1 MNSKSIPIVGICA
14 WSGTGKTTLITELI
28 PLLRAHGLRLAVIK
42 HAHHKV
48 ELDQPG
54 KDTFR
59 FQTAGA
65 EQVILASTKS
75 RAVMF
80 EQNATPEVSL
90 NAALELVNTKNID
103 LVLVEG
109 FKHETLP
116 KIEIHRPDLG
126 NPLLFPD
133 DPHIIAIASDTPL
146 ELTSHAP
153 VIQLDLKQPSTIAQ
167 FILERI
173 VGHHPQSATE
183 LRTTASCVDA
193 REPSSL
199 SLTEAQ
205 ARIMAAITPI
215 KTIIKQSLRL
225 ALGQVLAESI
235 ISPLNVPAH
244 TNSAMDGYALA
255 AAELPMDAIKNFVVV
270 GTAFAGHPFENVCP
284 AGACIRIMTGAPM
297 PTGTDSVVMQEH
309 TQTINEGLIR
319 IGTGHQLG
327 QNVRYQGE
335 DITQG
340 QTILEAG
347 RRLSP
352 ADLGLLAS
360 LGIAEVKVYRTPRVA
375 FFSTGDE
382 LRSIG
387 EPLDKGCVYDSNR
400 YTLFGL
406 LKNLSLDVV
415 DLGVVKDQPEALQAA
430 FKMAAESADVV
441 ITSGGVSVGEA
452 DYTKSILDQ
461 LGEISFWKIAIKP
474 GRPLAFG
481 KLGTTLFFGLPG
493 NPVAVMVTFQQI
505 VQPALLYLAGE
516 TPYQALVVQAQSS
529 QKLKKKPGRTE
540 FLRAIY
546 EQTATGSLTVRTTGA
561 QGSGI
566 LMSMSRANCYIILDE
581 ENAGVEAGDW
591 VKVQPNLKKLH

>member
-1 MNSKSIPIVGICA
+1 MSSRSIPIVGICA
-14 WSGTGKTTLITELI
+14 WSGTGKTTLITTLI
-28 PLLRAHGLRLAVIK
+28 PLLRAQGLRVAVIK

-48 ELDQPG
+48 ELDQTG

-65 EQVILASTKS
+65 DQVILASQKT
-75 RAVMF
+75 RAVLF
-80 EQNATPEVSL
+80 EHTEATEVSL
-90 NAALELVNTKNID
+90 KSALELVNQNAID
-103 LVLVEG
+103 LILVEG

-116 KIEIHRPDLG
+116 KIEIHRPALG
-126 NPLLFPD
+126 NPLLFPN
-133 DPHIIAIASDTPL
+133 DPQIIAIASDRLL
-146 ELTSHAP
+146 ELEDKRVT
-153 VIQLDLKQPSTIAQ
+153 QLDLQQPNTIAQ

-173 VGHHPQSATE
+173 VKRKSPIPTE
-183 LRTTASCVDA
+183 IRTAPSCADA

-199 SLTEAQ
+199 SLAEAQ
-205 ARIMAAITPI
+205 AQMMAAITPI
-215 KTIIKQSLRL
+215 KTVIKQSLRL
-225 ALGQVLAESI
+225 ALGQVLAENV
-235 ISPLNVPAH
+235 ISPINVPAH

-255 AAELPMDAIKNFVVV
+255 GADLPREAIKKLSIA
-270 GTAFAGHPFENVCP
+270 GTAFAGHPFETECP
-284 AGACIRIMTGAPM
+284 AGSCIRIMTGAPM
-297 PTGTDSVVMQEH
+297 PLGTDTVVMQEH
-309 TQTINEGLIR
+309 TELVDESTIR
-319 IGTGHQLG
+319 IGTGHKQG
-327 QNVRYQGE
+327 QNVRQQGE
-335 DITQG
+335 DIAQG
-340 QTILEAG
+340 QTILTAG
-347 RRLSP
+347 RRLIP

-360 LGIAEVKVYRTPRVA
+360 LGVAELKVYRAPRVA

-400 YTLFGL
+400 YTLFGM
-406 LKNLSLDVV
+406 LKNLGLDVV
-415 DLGVVKDQPEALQAA
+415 DLGVVKDEPDALQAA

-452 DYTKSILDQ
+452 DYTKRILDQ
-461 LGEISFWKIAIKP
+461 LGEINFWKIAIKP

-481 KLGTTLFFGLPG
+481 KLGEALFFGLPG

-516 TPYQALVVQAQSS
+516 TDYQPLVIPARSA

-546 EQTATGSLTVRTTGA
+546 EQDPAGGLIVRTTGA

-566 LMSMSRANCYIILDE
+566 LMSMSRANCYLILDE
-581 ENAGVEAGDW
+581 DNAGVEQGDW
-591 VKVQPNLKKLH
+591 VKVQPFKT

>member
-1 MNSKSIPIVGICA
+1 MSSKSIPIVGICA
-14 WSGTGKTTLITELI
+14 WSGTGKTTLITALI
-28 PLLRAHGLRLAVIK
+28 PLLRAQGLRVAVIK

-59 FQTAGA
+59 FQSAGA
-65 EQVILASTKS
+65 DQVILASQKT
-75 RAVMF
+75 RAVLF
-80 EQNATPEVSL
+80 EQNETSEVSL
-90 NAALELVNTKNID
+90 KSALELVNHNSID
-103 LVLVEG
+103 LILVEG
-109 FKHETLP
+109 FKHENLA
-116 KIEIHRPDLG
+116 KIELHRPILG
-126 NPLLFPD
+126 NPFLFPD
-133 DPHIIAIASDTPL
+133 DPQIIAIASDPQL
-146 ELTSHAP
+146 ELEDKR
-153 VIQLDLKQPSTIAQ
+153 VIQLDLQQPSTIAA

-173 VGHHPQSATE
+173 VGQKSQAVTE
-183 LRTTASCVDA
+183 IHAAPSCADA

-199 SLTEAQ
+199 SLAEAQ
-205 ARIMAAITPI
+205 TQMMAAITPI
-215 KTIIKQSLRL
+215 KTVIKQSLRL
-225 ALGQVLAESI
+225 ALGQVLAEDV
-235 ISPLNVPAH
+235 ISPINVPAH

-255 AAELPMDAIKNFVVV
+255 GSALPRESIKNLSIA
-270 GTAFAGHPFENVCP
+270 GTAFAGHPLETECP
-284 AGACIRIMTGAPM
+284 AGSCIRIMTGAPM
-297 PTGTDSVVMQEH
+297 PLGTDTVVMQEH
-309 TQTINEGLIR
+309 TELVDESTVR
-319 IGTGHQLG
+319 IGTGHQQG
-327 QNVRYQGE
+327 QNVRQRGE
-335 DITQG
+335 DIAQG
-340 QTILEAG
+340 QTILTAG
-347 RRLSP
+347 RRLIP

-360 LGIAEVKVYRTPRVA
+360 LGIAELKVYRAPRVA

-400 YTLFGL
+400 YTLFGM
-406 LKNLSLDVV
+406 LKNLGLEVV
-415 DLGVVKDQPEALQAA
+415 DLGVVKDEPDALQAA

-452 DYTKSILDQ
+452 DYTKRILDQ

-481 KLGTTLFFGLPG
+481 KLGETLFFGLPG

-516 TPYQALVVQAQSS
+516 TDYQPLVVSARSA

-546 EQTATGSLTVRTTGA
+546 EQDPAGGLIVRTTGA

-566 LMSMSRANCYIILDE
+566 LMSMSRANCYLILDE
-581 ENAGVEAGDW
+581 DNAGVEPGDW
-591 VKVQPNLKKLH
+591 VKVQPFKI

>member
-1 MNSKSIPIVGICA
+1 MSSRSIPIVGICA
-14 WSGTGKTTLITELI
+14 WSGTGKTTLITTLI
-28 PLLRAHGLRLAVIK
+28 PLLRAQDLRVAVIK

-65 EQVILASTKS
+65 EQVILASHKT
-75 RAVMF
+75 RAVLF
-80 EQNATPEVSL
+80 EQPEAPEVSL
-90 NAALELVNTKNID
+90 KSALTLVNQNTID
-103 LVLVEG
+103 LILVEG

-116 KIEIHRPDLG
+116 KIEIHRPALG
-126 NPLLFPD
+126 NPLLFPN
-133 DPHIIAIASDTPL
+133 DPQIIAIASDIPL
-146 ELTSHAP
+146 ELENQRIT
-153 VIQLDLKQPSTIAQ
+153 QLDLQQPTMIAQ

-173 VGHHPQSATE
+173 IGRNSQTATE
-183 LRTTASCVDA
+183 IRTAPSCADA
-193 REPSSL
+193 REPASL
-199 SLTEAQ
+199 SLAEAQ
-205 ARIMAAITPI
+205 AQIMAAITPI

-225 ALGQVLAESI
+225 ALGQVLAENV
-235 ISPLNVPAH
+235 ISPINVPAH

-255 AAELPMDAIKNFVVV
+255 GLALPTEAIKSFPIA
-270 GTAFAGHPFENVCP
+270 GTAFAGHPFEAECP
-284 AGACIRIMTGAPM
+284 VGACIRIMTGAPL
-297 PTGTDSVVMQEH
+297 PLGTDTVVMQEH
-309 TQTINEGLIR
+309 TEVINEHLVQ
-319 IGTGHQLG
+319 IGTGHKHG
-327 QNVRYQGE
+327 QNVRQQGE
-335 DITQG
+335 DIAQG
-340 QTILEAG
+340 QTILAAG
-347 RRLSP
+347 RRLIP

-360 LGIAEVKVYRTPRVA
+360 LGIAEVKVYRAPRVA

-400 YTLFGL
+400 YTLFGM
-406 LKNLSLDVV
+406 LKNLGLDVV
-415 DLGVVKDQPEALQAA
+415 DLGVVKDEPEALKAA
-430 FKMAAESADVV
+430 FKMAADSADVV

-452 DYTKSILDQ
+452 DYTKHILDQ
-461 LGEISFWKIAIKP
+461 LGEINFWKIAIKP

-481 KLGTTLFFGLPG
+481 KLGKTLFFGLPG

-516 TPYQALVVQAQSS
+516 TEYQALVVQARSA

-546 EQTATGSLTVRTTGA
+546 EQNPAGRLTVRTTGA

-581 ENAGVEAGDW
+581 ENAGVEQGDW
-591 VKVQPNLKKLH
+591 VKVQPFKI

>member
-1 MNSKSIPIVGICA
+1 MSSRSIPIIGICA
-14 WSGTGKTTLITELI
+14 WSGTGKTTLITTLI
-28 PLLRAHGLRLAVIK
+28 PLLRAQDLRVAVIK

-65 EQVILASTKS
+65 EQVILASHKT
-75 RAVMF
+75 RAVLF
-80 EQNATPEVSL
+80 EQPEAPEVSL
-90 NAALELVNTKNID
+90 KSALTLVNQNTID
-103 LVLVEG
+103 LILVEG

-116 KIEIHRPDLG
+116 KIEIHRPALG
-126 NPLLFPD
+126 NPLLFPN
-133 DPHIIAIASDTPL
+133 DPQIIAIASDIPL
-146 ELTSHAP
+146 ELENQRIT
-153 VIQLDLKQPSTIAQ
+153 QLDLQQPTMIAQ

-173 VGHHPQSATE
+173 IGRNSQTATE
-183 LRTTASCVDA
+183 IRTAPSCADA
-193 REPSSL
+193 REPASL
-199 SLTEAQ
+199 SLAEAQ
-205 ARIMAAITPI
+205 AQIMAAITPI

-225 ALGQVLAESI
+225 ALGQVLAENV
-235 ISPLNVPAH
+235 ISPINVPAH

-255 AAELPMDAIKNFVVV
+255 GLALPTEAIKSFPIA
-270 GTAFAGHPFENVCP
+270 GTAFAGHPFETECP
-284 AGACIRIMTGAPM
+284 AGFCIRIMTGAPL
-297 PTGTDSVVMQEH
+297 PLGTDTVVMQEH
-309 TQTINEGLIR
+309 TELINEHLVQ
-319 IGTGHQLG
+319 IGTGHKHG
-327 QNVRYQGE
+327 QNVRQQGE
-335 DITQG
+335 DIAQG
-340 QTILEAG
+340 QTILAAG
-347 RRLSP
+347 RRLIP
-352 ADLGLLAS
+352 ADLGLFAS
-360 LGIAEVKVYRTPRVA
+360 LGIAEVKVYRAPRVA

-400 YTLFGL
+400 YTLFGM
-406 LKNLSLDVV
+406 LKNLGLDVV
-415 DLGVVKDQPEALQAA
+415 DLGVVKDEPEALKAA
-430 FKMAAESADVV
+430 FRMAAESADVV

-452 DYTKSILDQ
+452 DYTKHILDQ
-461 LGEISFWKIAIKP
+461 LGEINFWKIAIKP

-481 KLGTTLFFGLPG
+481 KLGKTLFFGLPG

-516 TPYQALVVQAQSS
+516 TEYQPLVTQARSA

-546 EQTATGSLTVRTTGA
+546 EQNPAGGLTVRTTGA

-581 ENAGVEAGDW
+581 ENAGVEQGDW
-591 VKVQPNLKKLH
+591 VKVQPFKI

>member
-1 MNSKSIPIVGICA
+1 MKNLAIPIVGICA
-14 WSGTGKTTLITELI
+14 WSGTGKTTLISELI
-28 PLLRAHGLRLAVIK
+28 PLLRAQGLRVAVIK

-59 FQTAGA
+59 FQAAGA
-65 EQVILASTKS
+65 EQVILASNKS

-80 EQNATPEVSL
+80 EQVTAEVSL
-90 NAALELVNTKNID
+90 ASALDLVNANAID
-103 LVLVEG
+103 LILVEG
-109 FKHETLP
+109 FKHENFP
-116 KIEIHRPDLG
+116 KIEIHRAALG

-133 DPHIIAIASDTPL
+133 DPNILAIATDTPL
-146 ELTSHAP
+146 ELASTSK
-153 VIQLDLKQPSTIAQ
+153 VQRLDLNQPSSIAS

-173 VGHHPQSATE
+173 VKRSTPASTE
-183 LRTTASCVDA
+183 IRTVPSCADAS
-193 REPSSL
+193 EPNML
-199 SLTEAQ
+199 SLAEAQ
-205 ARIMAAITPI
+205 ARIMASISPI
-215 KTIIKQSLRL
+215 QTTLKQSLRL
-225 ALGQVLAESI
+225 ALGQVLAETI

-255 AAELPMDAIKNFVVV
+255 STDLPANSIQNFPIA
-270 GTAFAGHPFENVCP
+270 GTAFAGHAFTDTCP

-297 PTGTDSVVMQEH
+297 PAGTDTVVMQEH
-309 TQTINEGLIR
+309 TELNADGSIR
-319 IGTGHQLG
+319 IGTGHRQG
-327 QNVRYQGE
+327 QNVRYAGE

-340 QTILEAG
+340 QTILDAG

-360 LGIAEVKVYRTPRVA
+360 LGIAEVKVYRPARVA

-400 YTLFGL
+400 YTLFGM
-406 LKNLSLDVV
+406 LKNLGLEVL
-415 DLGVVKDQPEALQAA
+415 DLGVVKDNPQNLQAA
-430 FKMAAESADVV
+430 FQMAAASADVV

-461 LGEISFWKIAIKP
+461 LGEINFWKIAIKP

-481 KLGTTLFFGLPG
+481 KLGDTLFFGLPG

-505 VQPALLYLAGE
+505 VQPALLHLSGE
-516 TPYQALVVQAQSS
+516 TDYQPLIMQARCL
-529 QKLKKKPGRTE
+529 QKLKKKAGRTE
-540 FLRAIY
+540 FLRATY
-546 EQTATGSLTVRTTGA
+546 TQHTDGSLSVKTTGA

-566 LMSMSRANCYIILDE
+566 LMSMSRANCYIILDA
-581 ENAGVEAGDW
+581 ENAGVAEGDW
-591 VKVQPNLKKLH
+591 VKVQPFNV

>member
-1 MNSKSIPIVGICA
+1 MSSRSIPIVGICA
-14 WSGTGKTTLITELI
+14 WSGTGKTTLITALI
-28 PLLRAHGLRLAVIK
+28 PLLRAQGLRVAVIK

-59 FQTAGA
+59 FQAAGA
-65 EQVILASTKS
+65 DQVILASQKM
-75 RAVMF
+75 RAVLF
-80 EQNATPEVSL
+80 EQNEASEVSL
-90 NAALELVNTKNID
+90 KSALALVNQNTID
-103 LVLVEG
+103 LILVEG
-109 FKHETLP
+109 FKHEALP
-116 KIEIHRPDLG
+116 KIELHRPALG
-126 NPLLFPD
+126 NPLLFPED
-133 DPHIIAIASDTPL
+133 SQIIALASDRPL
-146 ELTSHAP
+146 ELNTTQ
-153 VIQLDLKQPSTIAQ
+153 VTQLDLQQPSTIAQ

-173 VGHHPQSATE
+173 VQHQSPAATE
-183 LRTTASCVDA
+183 IRTALSCADPH
-193 REPSSL
+193 EPSSL
-199 SLTEAQ
+199 SLVEAQ

-215 KTIIKQSLRL
+215 KTVIKQSLRL
-225 ALGQVLAESI
+225 ALGQVLAEN
-235 ISPLNVPAH
+235 ISSPIHVPAH

-255 AAELPMDAIKNFVVV
+255 GTALPIDAIKSLPIV
-270 GTAFAGHPFENVCP
+270 GTAFAGHPFEAECP
-284 AGACIRIMTGAPM
+284 IGSCIRIMTGAPL
-297 PTGTDSVVMQEH
+297 PLGTDTVVMQEH
-309 TQTINEGLIR
+309 TELVDESTIR
-319 IGTGHQLG
+319 IGTGHQFG

-335 DITQG
+335 DIAQG
-340 QTILEAG
+340 QTILTAG

-360 LGIAEVKVYRTPRVA
+360 LGLAEVKVYRAPQVA

-382 LRSIG
+382 LRSIA

-400 YTLFGL
+400 YTLFGM
-406 LKNLSLDVV
+406 LKNLGLEIV
-415 DLGVVKDQPEALQAA
+415 DLGVVADQPEALQAA

-452 DYTKSILDQ
+452 DYTKNILDQ

-481 KLGTTLFFGLPG
+481 RLGSTLFFGLPG

-505 VQPALLYLAGE
+505 VQPALLQLAGE
-516 TPYQALVVQAQSS
+516 TTYQPLVIAARTTQQ
-529 QKLKKKPGRTE
+529 LKKKPGRTE

-546 EQTATGSLTVRTTGA
+546 EPAPDGGLIVRTTGA

-581 ENAGVEAGDW
+581 DNAGVEVGAW
-591 VKVQPNLKKLH
+591 VKVQPFRL

>member
-1 MNSKSIPIVGICA
+1 MSSRSIPIVGICA
-14 WSGTGKTTLITELI
+14 WSGTGKTTLITALI
-28 PLLRAHGLRLAVIK
+28 PLLRAQGLRVSVIK

-65 EQVILASTKS
+65 DQVILASQKT
-75 RAVMF
+75 RAVLF
-80 EQNATPEVSL
+80 EKSETTEVSL
-90 NAALELVNTKNID
+90 KSALELVNQNAID
-103 LVLVEG
+103 LILVEG

-116 KIEIHRPDLG
+116 KIEIHRPALG
-126 NPLLFPD
+126 NPLLFPN
-133 DPHIIAIASDTPL
+133 DPQIIAIASDTPL
-146 ELTSHAP
+146 DLANAQIT
-153 VIQLDLKQPSTIAQ
+153 QLDLQQASTIAA
-167 FILERI
+167 FILEQV
-173 VGHHPQSATE
+173 VGQKSQTATE
-183 LRTTASCVDA
+183 INTAPSCADA
-193 REPSSL
+193 REPFSL
-199 SLTEAQ
+199 SLAEAQ
-205 ARIMAAITPI
+205 TRIMAAITPI
-215 KTIIKQSLRL
+215 KTVIKQSLRL
-225 ALGQVLAESI
+225 ALGQVLAENV
-235 ISPLNVPAH
+235 ISPINVPAH

-255 AAELPMDAIKNFVVV
+255 GADLPTDAMKSLSIA
-270 GTAFAGHPFENVCP
+270 GTAFAGHPFETECP
-284 AGACIRIMTGAPM
+284 ADSCIRIMTGAPM
-297 PTGTDSVVMQEH
+297 PLGTDTVVMQEH
-309 TQTINEGLIR
+309 TELVDASTVR
-319 IGTGHQLG
+319 IGTGHKQG
-327 QNVRYQGE
+327 QNVRLQGE
-335 DITQG
+335 DIAQG

-347 RRLSP
+347 RRLIP

-360 LGIAEVKVYRTPRVA
+360 LGIAEVKVYRAPRVA

-400 YTLFGL
+400 YTLFGM
-406 LKNLSLDVV
+406 LKNLGLDIV

-452 DYTKSILDQ
+452 DYTKHILDQ
-461 LGEISFWKIAIKP
+461 LGEIDFWKIAIKP

-481 KLGTTLFFGLPG
+481 KLGETLFFGLPG

-516 TPYQALVVQAQSS
+516 TDYQPLVVQARSA
-529 QKLKKKPGRTE
+529 QKLTKKPGRTE

-546 EQTATGSLTVRTTGA
+546 EQDPASGLIVCTTGA

-566 LMSMSRANCYIILDE
+566 LMSMSRANCYLILDE
-581 ENAGVEAGDW
+581 DNAGVEQGDW
-591 VKVQPNLKKLH
+591 VKVQPFKT